1 MRAALPLLL
10 PLLWNTVCQHAA
22 GSGLNVTEQ
31 KEDMPVLKIAN
42 APAAEVFSSGVD
54 YEEEDVKDVIAPQFL
69 VGDPIRG
76 DLQLKKP
83 EKSEGGKKNPNKPKR
98 KGNKE
103 KKKKKKNRP
112 PCEGEFKN
120 FCVHGEC
127 KYIDD
132 LATVTCKCHPDY
144 FGERCVEQFLK
155 SHNTNDV
162 ANDSN
167 TVLVI
172 AAVVLSLLS
181 FAAIVIIVIIQI
193 RKKCPK
199 YDEKEERKKLRQE
212 NANTSNGV

>member
-31 KEDMPVLKIAN
+31 KEDMPILKTPN

-54 YEEEDVKDVIAPQFL
+54 YEEEDAKEVIAPQFL
-69 VGDPIRG
+69 VGDPSRG
-76 DLQLKKP
+76 ELQLKKP
-83 EKSEGGKKNPNKPKR
+83 EKSEGGKKNHSKPRR

-103 KKKKKKNRP
+103 KKNRKKNRP

-127 KYIDD
+127 TYIEN
-132 LATVTCKCHPDY
+132 LETVSCKCYPDY

-155 SHNTNDV
+155 THKTNDA
-162 ANDSN
+162 ANYS
-167 TVLVI
+167 TTILVT
-172 AAVVLSLLS
+172 AAVVLSLVS
-181 FAAIVIIVIIQI
+181 FAAVVIIVIFQI

-199 YDEKEERKKLRQE
+199 YDEKEERKKLRQK
-212 NANTSNGV
+212 NATTSNGV